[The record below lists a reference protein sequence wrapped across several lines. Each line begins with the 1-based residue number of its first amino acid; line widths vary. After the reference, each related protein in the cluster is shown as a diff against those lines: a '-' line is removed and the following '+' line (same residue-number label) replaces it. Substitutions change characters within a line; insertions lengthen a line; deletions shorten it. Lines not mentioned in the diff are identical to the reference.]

1 MTNNKRVAIVVIGL
15 LLAVTLTV
23 GAFWFQ
29 PWKLWTTTTINEP
42 PPQSS
47 SEPAQRPAEPTVVP
61 ADFPAGPTVVAE
73 GSFISHE
80 HATTGTVKLLRL
92 TDGSTVVR
100 LENLSTSDGPKLQV
114 VLSDAPVIA
123 GSAGYHVFD
132 DGRYLDLGPL
142 KGNQGSA
149 NYPVPAG
156 ADIAGLS
163 SVSIWCDRFDVS
175 FGAAALEATA
185 MSTPGSP

>member
-1 MTNNKRVAIVVIGL
+1 MTNYKRFTIVGIGLFVAI
-15 LLAVTLTV
+15 ALTV

-29 PWKLWTTTTINEP
+29 PWKLWTATTVNEP
-42 PPQSS
+42 PPQSAS
-47 SEPAQRPAEPTVVP
+47 DPAQQRAEPVVVP
-61 ADFPAGPTVVAE
+61 ADFPAGPTVIAE

-92 TDGSTVVR
+92 TDGSAVVR

-114 VLSDAPVIA
+114 VLSDAPVIP

-142 KGNQGSA
+142 KGNMGSA

-175 FGAAALEATA
+175 FGAATLTS
-185 MSTPGSP
+185 MSSPGSP

>member
-1 MTNNKRVAIVVIGL
+1 MTIAGVGL
-15 LLAVTLTV
+15 LLAIALTF

-29 PWKLWTTTTINEP
+29 PWRLWTSTTVNEP
-42 PPQSS
+42 APQSL
-47 SEPAQRPAEPTVVP
+47 SEPVLQPPAP
-61 ADFPAGPTVVAE
+61 AIQPVDFPVGPTVVAQ
-73 GSFISHE
+73 GVFVSHE

-100 LENLSTSDGPKLQV
+100 LENLSTSEGPKLQV
-114 VLSDAPVIA
+114 VLSDAPVIS

-142 KGNQGSA
+142 KGNKGSA
-149 NYPVPAG
+149 NYSVPVG
-156 ADIAGLS
+156 ADIAGLN

-175 FGAAALEATA
+175 FGAAALKA
-185 MSTPGSP
+185 S